1 MTEALQAIAPMLT
14 GPASALFIAVMGLY
28 AGYKLVVTHII
39 PGHRADIK
47 ELLSSH
53 KEDREEFS
61 SSIRVLDR
69 RFDKLEDDVSEIK
82 MVVKTKL
89 WSKE

>member
-1 MTEALQAIAPMLT
+1 MTEALQVLAPMLT
-14 GPASALFIAVMGLY
+14 GPASAVVVAVMGLY
-28 AGYKLVVTHII
+28 AGYKLVVLHII

-47 ELLSSH
+47 ELLASH
-53 KEDREEFS
+53 REDREEFS
-61 SSIRVLDR
+61 SSIKVLDR

-89 WSKE
+89 WSRE